1 MRSPRLQQI
10 RNIIERSGGGLI
22 KADYLPGSW
31 MVEVQWGELI
41 ECEEGEIEAEGFPR
55 MKYPNDVQGMGKT
68 FTAAVKDAF
77 EKIA

>member
-10 RNIIERSGGGLI
+10 RHIIERSGGFI
-22 KADYLPGSW
+22 KADYIPGSW
-31 MVEVQWGELI
+31 AVEVQWGELI
-41 ECEEGEIEAEGFPR
+41 ECETGDIEAEGFPR
-55 MKYPNDVQGMGKT
+55 MKYPNEAHGMGKT